1 VIIMNNIPGVV
12 GVVKMT
18 LQNTLP
24 QVPVTD
30 IFYMDVVMNVTGV
43 VRKFVMIYLFIFQ
56 KCQKNQKLSKWIV
69 FMNGNVTITNL
80 FLGVDGIVMSELL
93 KN

>member
-1 VIIMNNIPGVV
+1 MNVIIMNNIPGVV

-30 IFYMDVVMNVTGV
+30 ILFMDVVMNVTGV

-56 KCQKNQKLSKWIV
+56 ICQKNQKLSKWIV

-80 FLGVDGIVMSELL
+80 FLGVDGIVI
-93 KN
+93 